1 MPRRLLALGLVA
13 AVLAAP
19 AAFAESDPA
28 PDPSVRRTVDT
39 PEDPLAGACS
49 CTHLIYFV
57 ASDGADH
64 ALDVDG
70 TIAASSRAIGTWFAG
85 QMRMRPRIDR
95 IGTSELE
102 DITFVRGR
110 LTASSYS
117 DLRTLTAELADR
129 GFDDPAKRYLVYA
142 GLDHGATCGDATYGW
157 PVLPGP
163 MYAAVYLDSPD
174 CGGRALGNQQRG
186 DAIAAHEWLHM
197 DGGVPIT
204 APRHCPV
211 SPYHVCTAALPLVA
225 DATGITDPEATDIL
239 YPYVRS
245 RLAGKVLDRGRD
257 DYLDHGIPG
266 ASDLRRSAFLEPA

>member
-1 MPRRLLALGLVA
+1 VPRRLLALGLVA
-13 AVLAAP
+13 CALVAP
-19 AAFAESDPA
+19 ASFAETDPP
-28 PDPSVRRTVDT
+28 PDGAVRRTADT
-39 PEDPLAGACS
+39 PEDPLAGACD
-49 CTHLIYFV
+49 CTHLVYFV
-57 ASDGADH
+57 ASDGADDG
-64 ALDVDG
+64 LDVDG
-70 TIAASSRAIGTWFAG
+70 TIAASSRAIGSWFAAEM
-85 QMRMRPRIDR
+85 QMRPRIDR

-110 LTASSYS
+110 RSRSAYP
-117 DLRTLTAELADR
+117 DLRTLTDELAAR

-142 GLDHGATCGDATYGW
+142 GLDRGETCGESTFGW

-163 MYAAVYLDSPD
+163 MYAAIYLDSST
-174 CGGRALGNQQRG
+174 CGARALGGQQRG

-197 DGGVPIT
+197 DGAVPVT

-225 DATGITDPEATDIL
+225 DAAGIADPEAGDIL
-239 YPYVRS
+239 YPYVRT
-245 RLAGKVLDRGRD
+245 RLSGKVLDRDRD